1 MMNLYEIN
9 NEILSLVDEETG
21 EILDFERFEQ
31 LNMEKE
37 QKTENIALWIKNLN
51 ADSDML
57 KKEIDNLNDR
67 KKQAERKEEQLRKY
81 LSYMLDGQSFKTP
94 KVACSFRKS
103 TSAQVD
109 DEQSFVNWA
118 MENRKDLLS
127 FKQPTIS
134 KTEIKNC
141 LKAGEIIE
149 GAHLV
154 ENNNLQIK

>member
-1 MMNLYEIN
+1 MNLYEIN

-31 LNMEKE
+31 LNMEKDK
-37 QKTENIALWIKNLN
+37 KTENIALWIKNLN

-57 KKEIDNLNDR
+57 KKEIDNLKDR
-67 KKQAERKEEQLRKY
+67 KNRAERKEEQLRKY
-81 LSYMLDGQSFKTP
+81 LSYMLDGQPFETS

-103 TSAQVD
+103 TSVQVD

-134 KTEIKNC
+134 KTDIKNC

>member
-21 EILDFERFEQ
+21 EILDFERFDQ
-31 LNMEKE
+31 LNMEKDK
-37 QKTENIALWIKNLN
+37 KTENIALWIKNLN

-57 KKEIDNLNDR
+57 KKEIDNLKDR
-67 KKQAERKEEQLRKY
+67 KNRAERKEEQLRKY
-81 LSYMLDGQSFKTP
+81 LSYMLDGQSFETS

-103 TSAQVD
+103 TSVQVD

-149 GAHLV
+149 GARLV